1 MNFKPYAARIAK
13 GRLVSAEG
21 GPVEGPNLLL
31 VRHAHSVSNARGD
44 WGKKEKNMMMKMA
57 LRRKKATT
65 QYSQKGHA

>member
-1 MNFKPYAARIAK
+1 MNFKPYAARVAK

-44 WGKKEKNMMMKMA
+44 WGKKEKEQKE
-57 LRRKKATT
+57 KK
-65 QYSQKGHA
+65 KKKKRGK